1 MIQKLKQAKVMK
13 PIRAVY
19 KRIRYGELS
28 RFAKPKYFL
37 NNSKFSST
45 LCLVLAGYK
54 EFTWEIVFKR
64 IKKFCPDDIDV
75 CIVSSGLY
83 SEKLNEIAKENKWSY
98 ISMKRN
104 CVTLALNSSVQSFP
118 NARKIFKIDEDIFI
132 TEGFFE
138 SLPLALENSKK
149 NYFPCFS
156 APLIPVNGYGYRRIL
171 ERLNLSEKYAELFEF
186 PKISAGS
193 FMQIESNPEVAKF
206 FWNRDNFVPQIDDLN
221 RKIKLGMI
229 EGEYSVCPIRFSIG
243 AIYFEKSV
251 LEKEDTFQ

>member
-1 MIQKLKQAKVMK
+1 MIQKLKQVKIMK
-13 PIRAVY
+13 PIKAVY
-19 KRIRYGELS
+19 KRIRYGELT

-45 LCLVLAGYK
+45 LCIVLAGYK

-64 IKKFCPDDIDV
+64 IKKFCPDGIDV

-83 SEKLNEIAKENKWSY
+83 SEKLNEIAKKNKWSY

-118 NARKIFKIDEDIFI
+118 NAQKIFKIDEDIFI

-138 SLPLALENSKK
+138 SLPLTLEKSKK

-171 ERLNLSEKYAELFEF
+171 ENLNLSEKYAELFEF
-186 PKISAGS
+186 PKISAGP

-206 FWNRDNFVPQIDDLN
+206 FWNKGNFVPQIDNLN
-221 RKIKLGMI
+221 RKIKLKKNDG
-229 EGEYSVCPIRFSIG
+229 GG
-243 AIYFEKSV
+243 V
-251 LEKEDTFQ
+251 LCLSDSFFHWCNLL